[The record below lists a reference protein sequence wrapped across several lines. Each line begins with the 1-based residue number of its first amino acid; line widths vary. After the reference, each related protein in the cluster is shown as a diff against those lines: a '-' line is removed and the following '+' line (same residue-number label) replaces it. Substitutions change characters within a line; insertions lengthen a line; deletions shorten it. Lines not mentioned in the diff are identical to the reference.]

1 MFALGHENDHQRSCG
16 SVFDCSS
23 CLEVV
28 EMIYKRFGKRVFDVL
43 ASGLGL
49 IVLSPV
55 FLLIATLVWLQLGRP
70 LFFTQERPG
79 YKEKPFKIFKFR
91 TMIIQNTL
99 DGNPLPD
106 EERLTKFGRFLRSS
120 SLDELPELW
129 NVFLGEMSVVG
140 PRPLLMEYLS
150 LYDENQK
157 KRHDV
162 KPGITGLSQ
171 VNGRNRLEWSKK
183 LELDN
188 YYVKHYSLLLDIKI
202 ILKTLMVVISRR
214 GVEYDKSNEDSKFK
228 AKHKD

>member
-1 MFALGHENDHQRSCG
+1 
-16 SVFDCSS
+16 
-23 CLEVV
+23 
-28 EMIYKRFGKRVFDVL
+28 MIYKRFGKRLFDVL

-55 FLLIATLVWLQLGRP
+55 FLLIATLVWMQLGRP
-70 LFFTQERPG
+70 LFFTQVRPG

-91 TMIIQNTL
+91 TMLIQNTL
-99 DGNPLPD
+99 DGNPLHD